1 MKGSRP
7 AKPRRR
13 PARSPAKSPR
23 SPAGSSRKL
32 ASGAASP
39 NAPIGKLPRAYLE
52 RAFAKLAEENA
63 RLRREVLASSSL
75 WQVAHQDA
83 LTGLWNRRYMD
94 ERLAEELSRSKR
106 EGRYRFSVVVVDVDN
121 LKRINDQVGHAAGD
135 EALRWVAQFLR
146 EGLRLHDICARLGGD
161 EFLVVLPACGEKDAR
176 DFIDRLNRRWRAAAE
191 RDPGIVA
198 ISIGSASYPTQ
209 GSTLSE
215 LLAVADDAMYT
226 QKRLR
231 NPPRPAPLPPGS
243 RDGGRD
249 PGGAKP
255 APANDG
261 EPEESAPPLPTR
273 RRVVLG

>member
-1 MKGSRP
+1 MKGSGT
-7 AKPRRR
+7 AKRRR
-13 PARSPAKSPR
+13 RTVASARTDKP
-23 SPAGSSRKL
+23 GT
-32 ASGAASP
+32 GAATSP
-39 NAPIGKLPRAYLE
+39 LGKLPRAYLE

-94 ERLAEELSRSKR
+94 ERLAEEVSRSKR
-106 EGRYRFSVVVVDVDN
+106 EAKYRFSVVVVDVDN
-121 LKRINDQVGHAAGD
+121 LKRINDEVGHAAGD

-161 EFLVVLPACGEKDAR
+161 EFLLLLPACGEKDAR
-176 DFIDRLNRRWRAAAE
+176 DFIERLNRRWRAAAE
-191 RDPGIVA
+191 RDASIVA

-209 GSTLSE
+209 GSTLSD
-215 LLAVADDAMYT
+215 LLSVADDAMYT

-231 NPPRPAPLPPGS
+231 NPPRPAPLPARAREAGH
-243 RDGGRD
+243 RAN
-249 PGGAKP
+249 AKSV
-255 APANDG
+255 PANDS
-261 EPEESAPPLPTR
+261 EPEEQSAPIPSR